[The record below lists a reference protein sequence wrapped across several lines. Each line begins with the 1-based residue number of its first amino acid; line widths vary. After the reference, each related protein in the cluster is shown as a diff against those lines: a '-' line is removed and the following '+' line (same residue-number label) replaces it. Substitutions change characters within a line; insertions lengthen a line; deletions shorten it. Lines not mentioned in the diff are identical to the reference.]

1 MNLLPRKNLRR
12 ERFLYNKKYNG
23 KGFYIMKKF
32 IATILALMLV
42 VSLATAAMAA
52 EETGTIT
59 VENAVAGQDYALYQ
73 LAVLES
79 FSGNSFSYKYVAA
92 WEDFF
97 AAHSSYFELDGEYV
111 KVKDDLNLTDA
122 QKMQLSKDAH
132 AYAGEKKI
140 DAIATKTA
148 QGDAVVF
155 DGLSLGYYLLD
166 SSMGT
171 LCTLDTS
178 TKEVTISEKNAEPT
192 MIKQVEEDSKVKE
205 PRDGSEWGEVNDA
218 DFYQTVNYKVVI
230 TAQAGAQNYVLH
242 DVMEAGLTL
251 NDTSIRVFKA
261 DGETVAAANYTV
273 KTSGL
278 TDGCTFEVVFAQEYC
293 DTLTADQQI
302 VVTYSAYL
310 NENAVIAGQGNK
322 NTSWMTYGEKSK
334 TTESITTTYVY
345 EFDIIKTDAD
355 NVLLSG
361 AKFKLY
367 DAAGEE
373 IAVVKEADGSYRLAK
388 DGENGV
394 EIEVAGGKVTVTG
407 LDGGTTYAL
416 EETVAPEGYNKL
428 SARQSFAITSENL
441 KAAIEG
447 TNYADGGVQVVNKT
461 GSELPETGGLGTL
474 LFTLLG
480 GGTVLGSGVLLV
492 TKKRMSKIEE

>member
-1 MNLLPRKNLRR
+1 
-12 ERFLYNKKYNG
+12 
-23 KGFYIMKKF
+23 MKKLT
-32 IATILALMLV
+32 AMILALMLV
-42 VSLATAAMAA
+42 VSLATVAMAA

-73 LAVLES
+73 LATLES
-79 FSGNSFSYKYVAA
+79 FSGSSFSYKYVAA
-92 WEDFF
+92 WKDFF

-132 AYAGEKKI
+132 TYAGEKNI
-140 DAIATKTA
+140 DAIATKAA
-148 QGDAVVF
+148 QGDTVVF
-155 DGLSLGYYLLD
+155 EGLGLGYYLLD

-178 TKEVTISEKNAEPT
+178 TQEVTISEKNAEPT
-192 MIKQVEEDSKVKE
+192 MFKQVEEDSKVKAQ
-205 PRDGSEWGEVNDA
+205 RDGTEWGEVNDA

-251 NDTSIRVFKA
+251 NETSIRVFKA
-261 DGETVAAANYTV
+261 DGATAVAAANYTV

-345 EFDIIKTDAD
+345 EFDIIKTDAN

-388 DGENGV
+388 DGETGV

-407 LDGGTTYAL
+407 LDGGTSYAL

-428 SARQSFAITSENL
+428 SARQAFTIASENL

-447 TNYADGGVQVVNKT
+447 TDYEDGGVQVVNKT